1 MLCSSW
7 ESSGAGKESSP
18 LPPPNALLSC
28 RRGVLSLLLTPCNR
42 CCRAEHSPNP
52 FVRRDGADPGAS
64 TALHPGTGS
73 SPCPSHRAPSSS
85 LLLNSATWSSDA
97 SLPPRREQ
105 SAAPGGGGPAGGEHH
120 QFLPICSSPA
130 AAAQPSSHSSD
141 CAGRDWKWSFGSP
154 GSPSIHP
161 CAAIFPSPVITEV
174 NRTDAEHQ
182 ECNDGSQE
190 FPVLSSQRGFGR
202 RNDPAANAQGWLPIQ
217 LTACIAF
224 PHCKSMVIHPS
235 SLLLGDGTPVG
246 CSACSAASFPFVSI
260 PTRSPVMR
268 AHRGVCSTPATPQ
281 PCAMRSALPGPW

>member
-52 FVRRDGADPGAS
+52 FVWRDGADPGAS

-85 LLLNSATWSSDA
+85 LLLSSAMWSSDA

-130 AAAQPSSHSSD
+130 ASSTAIIPQQRL
-141 CAGRDWKWSFGSP
+141 CWAGLEMELWVPRE
-154 GSPSIHP
+154 SIHP
-161 CAAIFPSPVITEV
+161 SLC
-174 NRTDAEHQ
+174 
-182 ECNDGSQE
+182 CNLSLSCNHGSQ
-190 FPVLSSQRGFGR
+190 
-202 RNDPAANAQGWLPIQ
+202 
-217 LTACIAF
+217 
-224 PHCKSMVIHPS
+224 
-235 SLLLGDGTPVG
+235 
-246 CSACSAASFPFVSI
+246 
-260 PTRSPVMR
+260 
-268 AHRGVCSTPATPQ
+268 
-281 PCAMRSALPGPW
+281 